1 MKQQI
6 KILISKDEKSE
17 GVWVAFPIKQREFD
31 RLTEDL
37 ELSPKEFDVPKVI
50 CNSSNL
56 SRLLMEK
63 KKDSDFLTK
72 LNYLGALFSE
82 FNEKQRTSFG
92 FYSDFLFDTYSSLD
106 HYINLAKNIK
116 KGIAMFANYTV
127 QVPPEFKLRIKKRK
141 VKQDQ

>member
-6 KILISKDEKSE
+6 KILISKDEKTE

-31 RLTEDL
+31 RLTGDMDL
-37 ELSPKEFDVPKVI
+37 PPKEFDVSKVI

-56 SRLLMEK
+56 SRLLMEG

-82 FNEKQRTSFG
+82 FNAKQRTEFG
-92 FYSDFLFDTYSSLD
+92 FYSDFLFDAYSSLD
-106 HYINLAKNIK
+106 NYINLAKNIK

-127 QVPPEFKLRIKKRK
+127 QVPPEFRLRIKKRK
-141 VKQDQ
+141 I

>member
-6 KILISKDEKSE
+6 KILISKDSKSE

-31 RLTEDL
+31 RLTEDMDL
-37 ELSPKEFDVPKVI
+37 PTKEFDVSKVI

-56 SRLLMEK
+56 SRLLIEGE
-63 KKDSDFLTK
+63 KDSDFLTK

-82 FNEKQRTSFG
+82 FNEKQRTEFG
-92 FYSDFLFDTYSSLD
+92 FFSDFIFDTYSSID
-106 HYINLAKNIK
+106 NYINLAKNIK

-141 VKQDQ
+141 IKQDQ